1 MSNNFIRINRKILQ
15 WGWYK
20 DTNTF
25 RVFIHLLLN
34 ANWHDGEYMGHKI
47 LRGQCV
53 FGLKKISED
62 LGISVRN
69 VRTALNHLKS
79 TNEVTI
85 KTTNKFSIATIV
97 KYNDYQLQPSIND
110 NQNDKQSDIQPTNN
124 RQTTDNIQKGNKEI
138 NILNNIPP
146 YNPPKEPTT
155 VNQFIKSLDRSE
167 KFKSAFM
174 DFAEMRRTIKH
185 PMTVRAAQMILNKLD
200 KLSCNEQEQ
209 IDILNQSIEHSWQ
222 GVFALKDKQNKSI
235 PDYSG
240 SKDFFGR

>member
-1 MSNNFIRINRKILQ
+1 MSNNFILINRKILQ

-20 DTNTF
+20 DANTF

-34 ANWHDGEYMGHKI
+34 ANWKDGEYLGHKI

-53 FGLKKISED
+53 FGLKKLTDD
-62 LGISVRN
+62 LGISIQQA
-69 VRTALNHLKS
+69 RTALSHLKS
-79 TNEVTI
+79 TNEITI
-85 KTTNKFSIATIV
+85 TSTNKFSIATIV
-97 KYNDYQLQPSIND
+97 KYNNYQLSSLLNNNQTNIQDNIPS
-110 NQNDKQSDIQPTNN
+110 TNEQ
-124 RQTTDNIQKGNKEI
+124 QTTNNIQKGNKE
-138 NILNNIPP
+138 NKLLNNNPP

-155 VNQFIKSLDRSE
+155 INQFIKSLDRSE
-167 KFKSAFM
+167 KFKSAFR
-174 DFAEMRRTIKH
+174 DFAEMRKTIKH
-185 PMTVRAAQMILNKLD
+185 PMTVRAAQMILSKLD
-200 KLSCNEQEQ
+200 RLSNDEQEQ